1 MRKRK
6 KATSFLY
13 ISLPIKSSNLG
24 KQQVPDHLA
33 AGDGDGA
40 VEGGEV
46 EGAEEAVGEAE
57 EQHGGDPAAGVLEGK
72 AALGHL
78 VLLDGAA
85 AEVVDAARGEDL
97 GLVVA
102 RRVGPLLPRQ
112 DVEVVV
118 RGVAARVALGAD
130 RRPEDDQVLRDA
142 CYALGIVS

>member
-6 KATSFLY
+6 KRRLFY
-13 ISLPIKSSNLG
+13 SLPITISNLG

-33 AGDGDGA
+33 AGDGDSA

-57 EQHGGDPAAGVLEGK
+57 EQHGGDPAAGVLEGE